1 MIRIG
6 QGYDVHQLVK
16 GRDLILGGVKLDYHL
31 GLDGHSDA
39 DVIAHAAA
47 DAVLGAMGMNDIGVY
62 FPPTDPQYKNLD
74 SMLILHK
81 CRELLEEHGYTLN
94 NIDITL
100 IAQAPKI
107 SPYTA
112 QMKANIGKALGIKIE
127 QIGLKATTNE
137 TMGFVGREEGMTA
150 MAVALI
156 ETL

>member
-6 QGYDVHQLVK
+6 QGYDVHQLVAD
-16 GRDLILGGVKLDYHL
+16 RDLILGGVKLDYHL

-47 DAVLGAMGMNDIGVY
+47 DAVLGAMGMSDIGVY
-62 FPPTDPQYKNLD
+62 FPPSDPQFKGLD
-74 SMLILHK
+74 SMLILQK
-81 CRELLEEHGYTLN
+81 CRELLVEHGYKLN

-107 SPYTA
+107 APYTE
-112 QMKANIGKALGIKIE
+112 QMKVNISQALGVE
-127 QIGLKATTNE
+127 PSQVGLKATTNE
-137 TMGFVGREEGMTA
+137 TMGFVGRKEGMAA

-156 ETL
+156 ENH